1 MNNRF
6 IKIFT
11 LIGFVQ
17 MLVVNS
23 LANLLPINGLSTGE
37 LSDQL
42 PNLFTPQGATFA
54 IWGLIYSL
62 LLIFTIG
69 VLVRPLDSVMEKTA
83 RLFIINSFLN
93 STWIFAWH
101 YQYLLISLM
110 VMIGLLIN
118 LIQISILLKN
128 TSGIVKKVV
137 LQLPFTVYFGWI
149 TVATIANVTALLVGY
164 DWGRLGISQE
174 NWTIA
179 ILIVGIMISLSQII
193 YFERIA
199 YGVVIIWAYWGIYG
213 KHTSE
218 YGFDNQYPNIITVVV
233 ICLGIVI
240 LASTGLLVSRMSKR
254 IVPE

>member
-137 LQLPFTVYFGWI
+137 
-149 TVATIANVTALLVGY
+149 
-164 DWGRLGISQE
+164 
-174 NWTIA
+174 
-179 ILIVGIMISLSQII
+179 
-193 YFERIA
+193 
-199 YGVVIIWAYWGIYG
+199 
-213 KHTSE
+213 
-218 YGFDNQYPNIITVVV
+218 
-233 ICLGIVI
+233 
-240 LASTGLLVSRMSKR
+240 
-254 IVPE
+254 